1 MAITREQIW
10 AAADE
15 IDAAGQNPTLA
26 AVRKAVGG
34 GSFTTIQDAMT
45 EWKAKKA
52 AKGKKGVSGNPAKRS
67 GNPAAASAP
76 EQFVPQTEAEM
87 QQAMADFQLPPE
99 LQKMFNQQQNKGPF
113 G

>member
-1 MAITREQIW
+1 MMRQM
-10 AAADE
+10 
-15 IDAAGQNPTLA
+15 G
-26 AVRKAVGG
+26 KGG
-34 GSFTTIQDAMT
+34 GLPGMPPGMGAMGGMPGRPA
-45 EWKAKKA
+45 KQQAKKA